1 MSHTLIQWDREDKI
15 GRIKVRKLVG
25 VDKAGL
31 IVKPKA
37 AHTSKVKQ
45 GIQSLFLSHGQ
56 VAVQPSPGKQGS
68 LVCNSGLVLWFNPSQ
83 KLITRQLLCHS
94 PTIGQARESEE

>member
-68 LVCNSGLVLWFNPSQ
+68 SRDNVTWGGKFHQSERPSFF
-83 KLITRQLLCHS
+83 LPPSSFLC
-94 PTIGQARESEE
+94 